1 MRERVEDLGRIAALM
16 RAILDM
22 PLFEER
28 HYRKKD
34 FLEHLEA
41 LTEDKREEL
50 LHDIPYQVDD
60 VKDKLYEILEIAE
73 GMDLLNQQ
81 ESYEV

>member
-1 MRERVEDLGRIAALM
+1 MRQRVEDLGRIAALLRM
-16 RAILDM
+16 ILDM

-41 LTEDKREEL
+41 LTADQREKL
-50 LHDIPYQVDD
+50 LYSIPYQVDD
-60 VKDKLYEILEIAE
+60 VKDRLYEILEIAE
-73 GMDLLNQQ
+73 GVDILNQAF
-81 ESYEV
+81 E